1 MEPTEERTLSR
12 ETVILS
18 ACRTPVGRFLGALSD
33 IPAVTLGGIAIAEA
47 INRAGVAPNEVD
59 EVIVGNVLQAG
70 QGQNPGRLA
79 MQAAGMPNEV
89 PAVTVNKLC
98 GSSMKATHMATQ
110 AILCG
115 DAEVMVAAGMES
127 MSMAPYLLA
136 KARTGYRMGDGLLED
151 HLLRD
156 GLMCAVN
163 NYHMGMTAENVAEK
177 YGVNRED
184 QDAFAL
190 ESQRRAGAAIAAGNF
205 TDEIVPVPIP
215 QKRGDPKIFDT
226 DEHPRPETTSADLTK
241 LKPAFKK
248 DGTVTA
254 GNSSGVNDAAAAL
267 VLSSR
272 EFAAKR
278 GLKPLARI
286 MCYASAALDPAIM
299 GMGPYYATLKVLEK
313 TGMKLDQMDLL
324 ELNEAFASQSL
335 ACGRLL
341 EVDMNK
347 TNVSGGAI
355 ALGHPIGCSGARI
368 LTTLLYGLLRTGGHY
383 GLATMCI
390 GGGQGVATIIEV
402 V

>member
-1 MEPTEERTLSR
+1 MSR

-286 MCYASAALDPAIM
+286 VCYASAALDPAIM

>member
-1 MEPTEERTLSR
+1 
-12 ETVILS
+12 
-18 ACRTPVGRFLGALSD
+18 VGRFLGALSD
-33 IPAVTLGGIAIAEA
+33 IPAVKLGGIAIAEA
-47 INRAGVAPNEVD
+47 VKRAGLEPAEVD

-79 MQAAGMPNEV
+79 LQSAGLPDEV

-98 GSSMKATHMATQ
+98 GSSMKALHLATQ

-127 MSMAPYLLA
+127 MSLAPYLLA

-156 GLMCAVN
+156 GLTCAVN
-163 NYHMGMTAENVAEK
+163 NYHMGMTAENVADR
-177 YGVNRED
+177 YSVSRED

-190 ESQRRAGAAIAAGNF
+190 ESQRRAGAAIAAGAF
-205 TDEIVPVPIP
+205 KDEIVPVAVP
-215 QKRGDPKIFDT
+215 QKKGDPKLVDT
-226 DEHPRPETTSADLTK
+226 DEHPRPETALADLTK

-248 DGTVTA
+248 DGSVTA
-254 GNSSGVNDAAAAL
+254 GNSSGVNDAGAAL
-267 VLSSR
+267 ALSSR
-272 EFAAKR
+272 EFAESR
-278 GLKPLARI
+278 GIKPLARVVG
-286 MCYASAALDPAIM
+286 YASAALDPAYM

-324 ELNEAFASQSL
+324 ELNEAFAAQSL
-335 ACGRLL
+335 ACARLL
-341 EVDMNK
+341 NVDMAR
-347 TNVSGGAI
+347 TNISGGAI

-368 LTTLLYGLLRTGGHY
+368 LTTLLYGLLHTGGRY

-390 GGGQGVATIIEV
+390 GGGQGIATIIEAL
-402 V
+402 

>member
-1 MEPTEERTLSR
+1 MSR

-18 ACRTPVGRFLGALSD
+18 ACRTPTGRFLGALSET
-33 IPAVTLGGIAIAEA
+33 PAVKLGGLAIGEA
-47 INRAGVAPNEVD
+47 VRRAGVEPAEID

-79 MQAAGMPNEV
+79 VHAAGLPDEV

-98 GSSMKATHMATQ
+98 GSSMKALHFATQ
-110 AILCG
+110 AISCG
-115 DAEVMVAAGMES
+115 DAELVVAAGMEN
-127 MSMAPYLLA
+127 MSLAPYLLA

-163 NYHMGMTAENVAEK
+163 DYHMGMTAENVAER
-177 YGVNRED
+177 YGVTRED

-190 ESQRRAGAAIAAGNF
+190 ESQRRTGVALAAGTF
-205 TDEIVPVPIP
+205 RDEIVAVPLP
-215 QKRGDPKIFDT
+215 QKKGEVRLFDT
-226 DEHPRPETTSADLTK
+226 DEHPRPETSLADLAR

-254 GNSSGVNDAAAAL
+254 GNSSGVNDAGAAL
-267 VLSSR
+267 VVASR
-272 EFAAKR
+272 EFADKR
-278 GLKPLARI
+278 GLKPLARVVG
-286 MCYASAALDPAIM
+286 YASAALDPAYM
-299 GMGPYYATLKVLEK
+299 GMGPYYATLKVMEK
-313 TGMKLDQMDLL
+313 TGLTLDQMDLI
-324 ELNEAFASQSL
+324 ELNEAFAAQSL
-335 ACGRLL
+335 ACARLL
-341 EVDMNK
+341 GADMAK

-368 LTTLLYGLLRTGGHY
+368 LTTLLYGLLRTGGRY

>member
-1 MEPTEERTLSR
+1 
-12 ETVILS
+12 
-18 ACRTPVGRFLGALSD
+18 
-33 IPAVTLGGIAIAEA
+33 
-47 INRAGVAPNEVD
+47 
-59 EVIVGNVLQAG
+59 
-70 QGQNPGRLA
+70 
-79 MQAAGMPNEV
+79 
-89 PAVTVNKLC
+89 
-98 GSSMKATHMATQ
+98 
-110 AILCG
+110 
-115 DAEVMVAAGMES
+115 
-127 MSMAPYLLA
+127 
-136 KARTGYRMGDGLLED
+136 
-151 HLLRD
+151 
-156 GLMCAVN
+156 MCAVN

-286 MCYASAALDPAIM
+286 VCYASAALDPAIM